1 MVKKKKKENS
11 RNRGF
16 VSFREEPKILNLILL
31 GELTGKGNMF
41 LGISYK
47 GINGTP
53 SLPCLQSA
61 CFLGW
66 RPRLSPHLTGAG
78 RSPTYL
84 TQPITYAETGAS
96 KGPQQHRGSGMGFWK
111 INLSKPCFAVWLRLH
126 RISWKDSVGGE
137 RKISVLYHCLFFQ
150 DLILAFFLS
159 IPTMTKTKTKNTKTK
174 QTNKNLIFT
183 QVLLFPCILRDT
195 VCKFGDSACECE
207 SFKSS
212 HI

>member
-1 MVKKKKKENS
+1 METPSCVGSSMQHQSTTKSLGMSRLEGIS
-11 RNRGF
+11 RNTSLRRLCT
-16 VSFREEPKILNLILL
+16 SKDLPLR
-31 GELTGKGNMF
+31 ELTWLTQCQQGQSMAEHRLALLDSRFQHRVPLSSPQLSLVVFAFFLKISLTCYGKTFPPGGNME
-41 LGISYK
+41 
-47 GINGTP
+47 
-53 SLPCLQSA
+53 SL
-61 CFLGW
+61 
-66 RPRLSPHLTGAG
+66 H
-78 RSPTYL
+78 
-84 TQPITYAETGAS
+84 
-96 KGPQQHRGSGMGFWK
+96 
-111 INLSKPCFAVWLRLH
+111 AVMELRLH